1 MTGNDR
7 RTTIMKATRRI
18 NVREAAAYIG
28 SSKSKM
34 DKWRCYGGG
43 PKYYRLDHKIVY
55 DVVDLDAFLA
65 ERARTNT
72 SQNVAA

>member
-1 MTGNDR
+1 MPND
-7 RTTIMKATRRI
+7 KVSKFLSRRI
-18 NVREAAAYIG
+18 GVRDAAAYIG

-34 DKWRCYGGG
+34 DKLRCYGGG
-43 PKYYRLDHKIVY
+43 PKYYKLDHKIVY
-55 DVVDLDAFLA
+55 DVADLDAWLA